1 MIVDGPANKNQDFG
15 LDVTEKEIHQT
26 QLVKLGE
33 GMRTKELQVLLI
45 VVGLLVLTP
54 VGGCAEDHEAPIRM
68 AVEFN
73 DHAASAYVAQ
83 DKGWFEEEGLE
94 LTTFESY
101 VTGMALAAALTRG
114 DIEVAYMC
122 LVPAINVY
130 ANGGVPI
137 RIVAGTHK
145 YGYGLVVNPDKIR
158 AIKDLEKPDIRI
170 GCVREGGTVDL
181 ILHKTMDKYRLEEGK
196 VLHNIQRM
204 NPSKQVVSI
213 EMGQLDAAF
222 LPEHWT
228 TMADEFGF
236 DMLVQSQ
243 DVWPGMQ
250 GSVLVVR
257 EDLVN
262 NRPEVLAKL
271 VKVTQKATDWINKH
285 PDEAAEVVARR
296 LKVAGGEVLP
306 IEVAET
312 TAKLEVTSRLMS
324 RSMCNL
330 EYTTSIDLKAVQDT
344 IDYLVELGYIKE
356 SFSADDILDLRYLK

>member
-1 MIVDGPANKNQDFG
+1 MIVDGPANKNQDFC

-33 GMRTKELQVLLI
+33 DMRTKKLLVLLI

-54 VGGCAEDHEAPIRM
+54 VGGCTEDHEAPIRI

-73 DHAASAYVAQ
+73 DHAASAYIAQ

-114 DIEVAYMC
+114 DIEVAYIC

-137 RIVAGTHK
+137 KIVAGTHK
-145 YGYGLVVNPDKIR
+145 YGYGLVVNPDKVKSIE
-158 AIKDLEKPDIRI
+158 DLQEPDIRV
-170 GCVREGGTVDL
+170 GCVREGGAVD
-181 ILHKTMDKYRLEEGK
+181 IVLHKTMEKYRLEEGR
-196 VLHNIQRM
+196 VLDKIRRM
-204 NPSKQVVSI
+204 NPPGQVMSI

-222 LPEHWT
+222 LPEHWAT
-228 TMADEFGF
+228 IANEFGL
-236 DMLVQSQ
+236 DMLVQSR

-250 GSVLVVR
+250 GSVLVVQ

-262 NRPEVLAKL
+262 NRPEALAKL

-344 IDYLVELGYIKE
+344 IDYLAELGYIKH